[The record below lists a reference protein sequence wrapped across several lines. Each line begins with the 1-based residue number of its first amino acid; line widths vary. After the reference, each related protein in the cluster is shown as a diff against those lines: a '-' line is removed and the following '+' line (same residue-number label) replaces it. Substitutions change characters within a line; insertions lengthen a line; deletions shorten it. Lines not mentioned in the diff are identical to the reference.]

1 MIIREPLVQATY
13 YYLFEAPGDTSARR
27 EDRYHQFVEDT
38 QRMLVSV
45 AGWLAMPA
53 PEMPR
58 LAPVDRPSRTL
69 YPLMEPAELR
79 GHTNAAAWLQAYAL
93 RDMLLLRVMLA
104 RPGDHEHTVWRT
116 LDESLGEAPT
126 TPTWLATSRYWCGM
140 APRLPETLDTQFPQT
155 MRLEFGLFSPSD
167 ADAHLL
173 VYPDA
178 RSESRARQFLGQNVP
193 RLDWYPVEARYTLAR
208 YHEHVARMGRAP
220 QAALDRVAQTVQGW
234 TASDAR
240 SRLRSLDPL
249 HGEIIALE
257 ASYHETLRDLDTTR
271 STAMAL
277 NRLTAEYRLALME
290 CGLWDAAP
298 AVWEGRVASFAGQ
311 VEQVDAEVLTVE
323 ATLRRIELMM
333 QTVQTRVLLL
343 QSERERM
350 LAYLVAGIGVAVIV
364 LLLADRDPVLMLVR
378 IVLLALVAG
387 GIALAWRRWQSKQEP
402 EQDE

>member
-13 YYLFEAPGDTSARR
+13 YYLHEAPGDTSSRR
-27 EDRYHQFVEDT
+27 EDRYHLFVEDA

-53 PEMPR
+53 PELPTF
-58 LAPVDRPSRTL
+58 APVDHPPRSL
-69 YPLMEPAELR
+69 SPLMPPAELR

-93 RDMLLLRVMLA
+93 RDMLLLRVVLA

-116 LDESLGEAPT
+116 LDESLGGAPT
-126 TPTWLATSRYWCGM
+126 TPTWLATARYWCGV
-140 APRLPETLDTQFPQT
+140 APRLPEELGAQFPQT
-155 MRLEFGLFSPSD
+155 MRLEFGLFAPGD

-178 RSESRARQFLGQNVP
+178 RGETRAHHFLSVNVP

-208 YHEHVARMGRAP
+208 YYEHVARAGRAP
-220 QAALDRVAQTVQGW
+220 QAALDRVAQTVQSW
-234 TASDAR
+234 TAPDAR

-249 HGEIIALE
+249 HEEIVALE
-257 ASYHETLRDLDTTR
+257 TSYHETLRDLDTTR
-271 STAMAL
+271 ATATTL

-298 AVWEGRVASFAGQ
+298 AVWEGRVAAFGAQ
-311 VEQVDAEVLTVE
+311 VEQVDAEVITVE

-343 QSERERM
+343 QSERDRL
-350 LAYLVAGIGVAVIV
+350 LAYLLAAIGVALVV
-364 LLLADRDPVLMLVR
+364 LLIADTDPVLMLVR
-378 IVLLALVAG
+378 LVLLALVAG
-387 GIALAWRRWQSKQEP
+387 GIALAWRRRQGKQSP
-402 EQDE
+402 

>member
-1 MIIREPLVQATY
+1 MIVREPLVQATY
-13 YYLFEAPGDTSARR
+13 YYLYEAPGDTSDRR
-27 EDRYHQFVEDT
+27 EDRYRQFVEDT
-38 QRMLVSV
+38 QRMLASV

-58 LAPVDRPSRTL
+58 LAAVNSPPRTL
-69 YPLMEPAELR
+69 RPLMELAELR

-93 RDMLLLRVMLA
+93 RNMLLLRVVLA

-126 TPTWLATSRYWCGM
+126 TPTWLATTRYWCGM
-140 APRLPETLDTQFPQT
+140 APRLPEDLDARFPQT
-155 MRLEFGLFSPSD
+155 MRLEFGLFSLGE
-167 ADAHLL
+167 ADVNLL

-178 RSESRARQFLGQNVP
+178 RGESRARQFLSQDVP
-193 RLDWYPVEARYTLAR
+193 RLDWYPIEARYTLAR

-220 QAALDRVAQTVQGW
+220 QVALDRVAQAIHDW
-234 TASDAR
+234 TAPDAR

-249 HGEIIALE
+249 HAEIVALE

-271 STAMAL
+271 ATATAL
-277 NRLTAEYRLALME
+277 NRLTTEYRLALME
-290 CGLWDAAP
+290 SGLWNAAP
-298 AVWEGRVASFAGQ
+298 TIWEGRVATFAGQ
-311 VEQVDAEVLTVE
+311 VEQVDAEVITVE

-333 QTVQTRVLLL
+333 QTVQTRILLL
-343 QSERERM
+343 QSERERL
-350 LAYLVAGIGVAVIV
+350 LAYLLAGIGLALIV

-378 IVLLALVAG
+378 IVLLLLVAG
-387 GIALAWRRWQSKQEP
+387 GIALAWRRWQRRQAP

>member
-13 YYLFEAPGDTSARR
+13 YYLHEAPGDTSARR
-27 EDRYHQFVEDT
+27 ADRYRLFVEDA

-53 PEMPR
+53 PELPDLPPVEHLPR
-58 LAPVDRPSRTL
+58 ALS
-69 YPLMEPAELR
+69 PLMDPAELR

-93 RDMLLLRVMLA
+93 RNMLLLRVVLA

-116 LDESLGEAPT
+116 LDDSLRDTPT
-126 TPTWLATSRYWCGM
+126 TPTWLATARYWCGM
-140 APRLPETLDTQFPQT
+140 APRLPEELDTQFPQS
-155 MRLEFGLFSPSD
+155 MRLEFGMFSPGE

-178 RSESRARQFLGQNVP
+178 RSETRARQFLRVNAP

-208 YHEHVARMGRAP
+208 YHEHVARAGRAP
-220 QAALDRVAQTVQGW
+220 QAALDRVAQTIQGW
-234 TASDAR
+234 AEPDAR

-249 HGEIIALE
+249 HDELVALE
-257 ASYHETLRDLDTTR
+257 ASYHEGLRDLDVTRATATT
-271 STAMAL
+271 L
-277 NRLTAEYRLALME
+277 NRLTAEYRLALMD

-298 AVWEGRVASFAGQ
+298 AVWEGRVAAFGAQ
-311 VEQVDAEVLTVE
+311 VEQVEAEVITVE

-343 QSERERM
+343 QSERDRLLAYM
-350 LAYLVAGIGVAVIV
+350 LAAIGVAVVV
-364 LLLADRDPVLMLVR
+364 LLIADTDPVLMLVR
-378 IVLLALVAG
+378 IALLALVAG
-387 GIALAWRRWQSKQEP
+387 GVALAWRRWQGRQSP
-402 EQDE
+402 